1 MQEQVCHKRG
11 TIAADKNAFK
21 TVNIIKITAE
31 TCIDIIKVKIDSNES
46 LKKRTIKNCTI
57 YLFQMLMLTINNICK
72 FPNRILLLICL
83 NFNL

>member
-46 LKKRTIKNCTI
+46 LKKKNYKKLYDLFI
-57 YLFQMLMLTINNICK
+57 SDVNVDYKQYLQVSK
-72 FPNRILLLICL
+72 
-83 NFNL
+83 